1 MKFGIFMAPF
11 HMVGEDPTLCFER
24 DMQLIEWLDEL
35 GYEEAFIGEHHS
47 SGWEIISSPEIFM
60 AVAAA
65 RTRRIMLGSGV
76 VSVPYHHPFHIANR
90 FALLD
95 HLTRGRVMLGCGPGA
110 LAADAHMLGIDTTT
124 QRRRMVEGVQA
135 IVRLFTERG
144 GITLDG
150 SYFKLNDA
158 HLQVKPFQQPHM
170 PIFVASTIS
179 PSGMVAAGQ
188 LGCGVLSV
196 ASYAPGGLDDLMKR
210 WTMAE
215 ETAAEN
221 GKTVDRRNWRLVFPV
236 HLAESRDE
244 AIRDVHEG
252 ANRWIQDYFINTLGA
267 RLQFEEY
274 PNQPVEEIT
283 IDRMIG
289 RGGVIVGT
297 PDDAIARIRQLQD
310 ATGGFG
316 GMLMLAHEW
325 ATREKTLHSYE
336 LWARYVAPQFRG
348 TIEEQVKYSNEWA
361 RSNRELLFSKSLAG
375 IATAIQDYAQH
386 KAEKGEPVPDLLTQP
401 LTRVRPQIGAG
412 SWLVKEKIAP
422 APPVMVR

>member
-1 MKFGIFMAPF
+1 MKFGIFLAPF
-11 HMVGEDPTLCFER
+11 HRVGEDPTLCFAR

-60 AVAAA
+60 AVAAT

-188 LGCGVLSV
+188 LGRGVLSV
-196 ASYAPGGLDDLMKR
+196 ASYAQGGLDDLMKR
-210 WTMAE
+210 WAMA
-215 ETAAEN
+215 
-221 GKTVDRRNWRLVFPV
+221 KRPRPRM
-236 HLAESRDE
+236 
-244 AIRDVHEG
+244 
-252 ANRWIQDYFINTLGA
+252 A
-267 RLQFEEY
+267 R
-274 PNQPVEEIT
+274 P
-283 IDRMIG
+283 
-289 RGGVIVGT
+289 
-297 PDDAIARIRQLQD
+297 
-310 ATGGFG
+310 
-316 GMLMLAHEW
+316 W
-325 ATREKTLHSYE
+325 
-336 LWARYVAPQFRG
+336 
-348 TIEEQVKYSNEWA
+348 
-361 RSNRELLFSKSLAG
+361 
-375 IATAIQDYAQH
+375 
-386 KAEKGEPVPDLLTQP
+386 
-401 LTRVRPQIGAG
+401 IGAIG
-412 SWLVKEKIAP
+412 DWFFPFISPNHATKHCATSMTAPIAGFRIISSTRS
-422 APPVMVR
+422 ARGCSSRSTRTSRSKR

>member
-11 HMVGEDPTLCFER
+11 HRVGEDPTLCFER
-24 DMQLIEWLDEL
+24 DMELIEWLDEL
-35 GYEEAFIGEHHS
+35 GYDEAFIGEHHS
-47 SGWEIISSPEIFM
+47 SGWEIIPSPEIFM
-60 AVAAA
+60 AVAAT

-76 VSVPYHHPFHIANR
+76 VSVPYHHPLHIANR

-95 HLTRGRVMLGCGPGA
+95 HLTRGRVILGCGPGA
-110 LAADAHMLGIDTTT
+110 LAADAHMMGIDTTT

-135 IVRLFTERG
+135 IMRLFTEPG
-144 GITLDG
+144 GITIDG

-196 ASYAPGGLDDLMKR
+196 ASYAPGGMDDLMKR
-210 WTMAE
+210 WAIAE

-221 GKTVDRRNWRLVFPV
+221 GKTVERRNWRLVFPV
-236 HLAESRDE
+236 HLAESREE
-244 AIRDVHEG
+244 AIRDIREG
-252 ANRWIQDYFINTLGA
+252 ANRWIQDYFIDTLGA

-274 PNQPVEEIT
+274 PNQPVEEMT
-283 IDRMIG
+283 VDRMIG

-297 PDDAIARIRQLQD
+297 PDDAIARVRELQQ

-325 ATREKTLHSYE
+325 ATREKTAHSYE
-336 LWARYVAPQFRG
+336 LWARYVAPQFKDVVA
-348 TIEEQVKYSNEWA
+348 EQVKYSNEWA
-361 RSNRELLFSKSLAG
+361 RKNREQLFNKSLAG
-375 IATAIQDYAQH
+375 IATAIGDYAQH
-386 KAEKGEPVPDLLTQP
+386 KSDKGEPVPDLLSQP
-401 LTRVRPQIGAG
+401 LTRIRP
-412 SWLVKEKIAP
+412 
-422 APPVMVR
+422 

>member
-11 HMVGEDPTLCFER
+11 HRVGEDPTLCFER

-144 GITLDG
+144 GITFDG

-196 ASYAPGGLDDLMKR
+196 ASYAPGGLDDLRKR
-210 WTMAE
+210 WAMAE

-244 AIRDVHEG
+244 ALNDIHDG

-375 IATAIQDYAQH
+375 ITTAIQDYAQH

-401 LTRVRPQIGAG
+401 LTRVRP
-412 SWLVKEKIAP
+412 
-422 APPVMVR
+422 

>member
-11 HMVGEDPTLCFER
+11 HRVGEDPTLCFER

-135 IVRLFTERG
+135 VVRLFTERG

-210 WTMAE
+210 WAMAE

-244 AIRDVHEG
+244 AINDIHEG

-297 PDDAIARIRQLQD
+297 PDDAIARVRQLQD

-348 TIEEQVKYSNEWA
+348 MIEEQVKYSNEWA
-361 RSNRELLFSKSLAG
+361 RSNRELLFNKSLAG

-401 LTRVRPQIGAG
+401 LTRVRP
-412 SWLVKEKIAP
+412 
-422 APPVMVR
+422 

>member
-11 HMVGEDPTLCFER
+11 HRVGEDPTLCFER

-210 WTMAE
+210 WAMAE

-244 AIRDVHEG
+244 AIHDIHEG

-310 ATGGFG
+310 ASGGLG

-348 TIEEQVKYSNEWA
+348 MIEEQVKYSNEWA
-361 RSNRELLFSKSLAG
+361 RTNRELLFSKSLAG

-401 LTRVRPQIGAG
+401 LTRVRP
-412 SWLVKEKIAP
+412 
-422 APPVMVR
+422 

>member
-244 AIRDVHEG
+244 AIRDIHEG

-401 LTRVRPQIGAG
+401 LTRVRP
-412 SWLVKEKIAP
+412 
-422 APPVMVR
+422 

>member
-1 MKFGIFMAPF
+1 MAPF
-11 HMVGEDPTLCFER
+11 HRVGEDPTLCFER

-60 AVAAA
+60 AVAAT

-76 VSVPYHHPFHIANR
+76 VSIPYHHPFHVANR
-90 FALLD
+90 FSLLD
-95 HLTRGRVMLGCGPGA
+95 HLTHGRVMLGCGPGA

-135 IVRLFTERG
+135 ILRLFTEQG
-144 GITLDG
+144 GITIDG

-170 PIFVASTIS
+170 PVFVASTIS

-210 WTMAE
+210 WAIAE
-215 ETAAEN
+215 DTAAEN
-221 GKTVDRRNWRLVFPV
+221 GKTVERRNWRMVFPV

-244 AIRDVHEG
+244 AVRDIKDG
-252 ANRWIQDYFINTLGA
+252 ANRWIQDYFVNTLGA

-283 IDRMIG
+283 IDKMIG
-289 RGGVIVGT
+289 RGGSIVGT
-297 PDDAIARIRQLQD
+297 PDDAIARIKELQQ

-316 GMLMLAHEW
+316 GMLLLAHEW

-336 LWARYVAPQFRG
+336 LWARYVAPQFKG
-348 TIEEQVKYSNEWA
+348 AVEEQVKYSNEWA
-361 RSNRELLFSKSLAG
+361 RNNRELLFNKSLAG
-375 IATAIQDYAQH
+375 IVTAIQDYAQH
-386 KAEKGEPVPDLLTQP
+386 KGEPVPDLLSQP
-401 LTRVRPQIGAG
+401 LTRVRP
-412 SWLVKEKIAP
+412 
-422 APPVMVR
+422 

>member
-1 MKFGIFMAPF
+1 MAPF
-11 HMVGEDPTLCFER
+11 HRVGEDPTLCFER

-210 WTMAE
+210 WAMAE

-244 AIRDVHEG
+244 AINDIHEG

-297 PDDAIARIRQLQD
+297 PDDAIARVRQLQD

-348 TIEEQVKYSNEWA
+348 MIEEQVKYSNEWA
-361 RSNRELLFSKSLAG
+361 RSNRELLFNKSLAG

-401 LTRVRPQIGAG
+401 LTRVRP
-412 SWLVKEKIAP
+412 
-422 APPVMVR
+422 

>member
-1 MKFGIFMAPF
+1 MKFGIFLAPF
-11 HMVGEDPTLCFER
+11 HRVGEDPTLCFER

-95 HLTRGRVMLGCGPGA
+95 QLTRGRVMLGCGPGA

-210 WTMAE
+210 WAMAE
-215 ETAAEN
+215 EAAAEN

-244 AIRDVHEG
+244 AIRDIHDG

-274 PNQPVEEIT
+274 PNQPVEEMT
-283 IDRMIG
+283 VDRMIG

-297 PDDAIARIRQLQD
+297 PDDAIARVRELQD

-348 TIEEQVKYSNEWA
+348 MIEQQVKYSNEWA
-361 RSNRELLFSKSLAG
+361 RSNRELLFNKSLAG

-401 LTRVRPQIGAG
+401 LTRVRP
-412 SWLVKEKIAP
+412 
-422 APPVMVR
+422 